1 MQFDNNGTS
10 GDTTNYSGW
19 YANLTAAQRLNQYWS
34 HSLSVGHEARIGLDV
49 NFTEYS
55 YARYQANWRLNT
67 RLNAGFD
74 AFWEDANDS
83 GGVDQFSEHSHRWGG
98 GASLAWKLGNRLGV
112 VLRYRYVKKDSDL
125 DLRSYYQNDGTLTIN
140 YDF

>member
-1 MQFDNNGTS
+1 M
-10 GDTTNYSGW
+10 
-19 YANLTAAQRLNQYWS
+19 
-34 HSLSVGHEARIGLDV
+34 

-55 YARYQANWRLNT
+55 YARYQANWRINT

-83 GGVDQFSEHSHRWGG
+83 GSVDQYLRAF
-98 GASLAWKLGNRLGV
+98 APLGRGSIARLEARQQAGHG
-112 VLRYRYVKKDSDL
+112 LRYRYVKKDSDL
-125 DLRSYYQNDGTLTIN
+125 ALRSYYQNDGTLTIN